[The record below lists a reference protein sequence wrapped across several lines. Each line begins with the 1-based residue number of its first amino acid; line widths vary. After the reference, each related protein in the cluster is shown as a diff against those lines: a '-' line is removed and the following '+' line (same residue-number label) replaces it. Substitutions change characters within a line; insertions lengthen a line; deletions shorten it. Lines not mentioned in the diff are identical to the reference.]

1 MLFPSSPA
9 RGASSPGDGG
19 GVFVP
24 PELESM
30 LQTTSP
36 KTAKHVLSR
45 AACDALAEVRR
56 RRRVASRE
64 FFRSFLR
71 SFLSISLVVDP
82 TPPRSL
88 TPHPSPPRAQLNDRL
103 NDARSMHARAEE
115 RACLFQLER
124 DRAVADLETSELK
137 WSELHDAVVREIQ
150 ARS

>member
-1 MLFPSSPA
+1 MRVMSQKILEGTKAQLVARFPALRIDAMLFPSSPA

-56 RRRVASRE
+56 RRRVARILS
-64 FFRSFLR
+64 FVRSFIKFHSAFTRRR
-71 SFLSISLVVDP
+71 SHPRSTPRP
-82 TPPRSL
+82 TPPL
-88 TPHPSPPRAQLNDRL
+88 L
-103 NDARSMHARAEE
+103 ARS
-115 RACLFQLER
+115 
-124 DRAVADLETSELK
+124 
-137 WSELHDAVVREIQ
+137 
-150 ARS
+150 